1 MVDVFI
7 STCWEHSLVKLPN
20 EARRMA
26 TLATCVVSRHQD
38 KRSRQQTDMIK
49 ERKGELDGTSS
60 ALKPSE
66 GTRHK
71 TNCDRTAL

>member
-26 TLATCVVSRHQD
+26 TLAAFVVSRHQD
-38 KRSRQQTDMIK
+38 KRSRQQKKRIK
-49 ERKGELDGTSS
+49 GRKGELDGTFP
-60 ALKPSE
+60 ALK
-66 GTRHK
+66 T
-71 TNCDRTAL
+71 